1 MTNLKPANVG
11 YIGEN
16 RYKYAWFRSPLGY
29 IKFLFYT
36 YQDSRTGY
44 VLMIEE
50 NLFEAWT
57 PELIEMHASATALYV
72 ESL

>member
-16 RYKYAWFRSPLGY
+16 NYKYAWFRSPLGY
-29 IKFLFYT
+29 IKFLFYS

-50 NLFEAWT
+50 NLFEEWT
-57 PELIEMHASATALYV
+57 PDLIEMHARATALYV